1 MSCSENTSGSCLGW
15 SFAVPSSCISAEASI
30 DQQVGTGCA
39 QAAHVSASLHH
50 FVLWEPGWS
59 SPVWNGFRFVCSEL
73 GSFAASTGRKS
84 SLKEEMIV
92 VDVEIAADC
101 L

>member
-1 MSCSENTSGSCLGW
+1 MSGLELCC
-15 SFAVPSSCISAEASI
+15 PRSCISAEASVG
-30 DQQVGTGCA
+30 QQVGTGCA

-73 GSFAASTGRKS
+73 GSFCSEYREDEFSERRDDSGHGNPSR
-84 SLKEEMIV
+84 L
-92 VDVEIAADC
+92 C